1 MWKSE
6 KSEKLERVSEEE
18 SGKVEET
25 VGKIDI
31 FPRND
36 GVETVETVEIKS
48 EVESKEPI
56 QEEPKEEPREEPEVE
71 TKVETKAES
80 KAEPKAEPKVE
91 TKVETKVEPSRV
103 SLKQKLR
110 KNMLFRFKS
119 RVCSTFTPPLACKC
133 PPNRDIRS

>member
-1 MWKSE
+1 MWESE
-6 KSEKLERVSEEE
+6 KLEKLERVSEEE

-25 VGKIDI
+25 IGKIDT
-31 FPRND
+31 FPRN
-36 GVETVETVEIKS
+36 GEAETVETVEIKS

-56 QEEPKEEPREEPEVE
+56 QVEPKVEPKEEP
-71 TKVETKAES
+71 KVE
-80 KAEPKAEPKVE
+80 P
-91 TKVETKVEPSRV
+91 KVEPSRV

>member
-6 KSEKLERVSEEE
+6 KLEKQERVSEEE

-25 VGKIDI
+25 IGKIDT

-36 GVETVETVEIKS
+36 GVETVETVQIKS

-80 KAEPKAEPKVE
+80 KAEPKVEP
-91 TKVETKVEPSRV
+91 KVETKVEPSRV